1 MNKVYL
7 KGLNSLRFLAA
18 AFVIISHGQESITK
32 LGFDK
37 FSNMTLFNRGGDAVE
52 FFYVLSGF
60 LITYLLQGELD
71 RTGTVSIRSFYMRRV
86 FRIWPL
92 YFLIVVLGFGFLGV
106 VYPKMTGQQFFDFPI
121 WKGLVL
127 FFCFL
132 PNLATSMYTTGLL
145 FPLRTIGVEEQFYLF
160 WAPIIKKFRHQLP
173 YLIGGFI
180 VISYAWYYV
189 VIYGNIRFSETTL
202 AFLKTQKFY
211 AMATGAGFGL
221 IQYKLGDRYKRSVF
235 SSRVVQW
242 LVIAVIVLYYFIGFA
257 SNDGLLL
264 HFCMCGFYGLLII
277 NSNLLERPVVNL
289 ERRPLVYLGTISYGL
304 YMCHM
309 LVDYGLRFTMMKFH
323 IEKTGHFLVL
333 MPLYHILLMGGA
345 IVLASL
351 SYKHY
356 ENYFLRLNNGQQS
369 YLHRLK
375 NRYA

>member
-1 MNKVYL
+1 
-7 KGLNSLRFLAA
+7 
-18 AFVIISHGQESITK
+18 
-32 LGFDK
+32 
-37 FSNMTLFNRGGDAVE
+37 
-52 FFYVLSGF
+52 
-60 LITYLLQGELD
+60 
-71 RTGTVSIRSFYMRRV
+71 MRRV

-92 YFLIVVLGFGFLGV
+92 YFLIVALGFGFLGV
-106 VYPKMTGQQFFDFPI
+106 AYPKMTGQQFFDFPI

-160 WAPIIKKFRHQLP
+160 WAPIIKKFRHRLA

-180 VISYAWYYV
+180 VISYAWYCV
-189 VIYGNIRFSETTL
+189 VLYGGIPFSETTL
-202 AFLKTQKFY
+202 AFLKSQKFY

-221 IQYKLGDRYKRSVF
+221 IQYRFGDLYKRSIF
-235 SSRVVQW
+235 SGRVAQW
-242 LVIAVIVLYYFIGFA
+242 LVIAAIVIYYLIGYG
-257 SNDGLLL
+257 SMEGTLL
-264 HFCMCGFYGLLII
+264 HFGMCGMYGLLIM
-277 NSNLLERPVVNL
+277 NSSLLDRPVVNL

-304 YMCHM
+304 YATHM
-309 LVDYGLRFTMMKFH
+309 LVDYSLRFTLMKFH
-323 IEKTGHFLVL
+323 IEKTGYFLLL
-333 MPLYHILLMGGA
+333 MPLYHIALMGGA

-356 ENYFLRLNNGQQS
+356 ENYFLRLNSGQQS

>member
-7 KGLNSLRFLAA
+7 KGLNPLRFFAA
-18 AFVIISHGQESITK
+18 AFVIISHGQQSISK
-32 LGFDK
+32 LGFEK
-37 FSNMTLFNRGGDAVE
+37 FSEWPLFNRGGDAVE

-60 LITYLLQGELD
+60 LITYLLHGELD
-71 RTGTVSIRSFYMRRV
+71 RTGTISIRGFYMRRV

-92 YFLIVVLGFGFLGV
+92 YFLIVAIGFGFMGV
-106 VYPKMTGQQFFDFPI
+106 VYPKLTGQQFFDFPI

-132 PNLATSMYTTGLL
+132 PNLATSMYSTGLL

-160 WAPIIKKFRHQLP
+160 WAPIIKKFKHKLP

-180 VISYAWYYV
+180 VISYAWYWV
-189 VIYGNIRFSETTL
+189 VLYGGIPFSETAL

-221 IQYKLGDRYKRSVF
+221 IQYKFGDVYKRSVF
-235 SSRVVQW
+235 SSRTAQW
-242 LVIAVIVLYYFIGFA
+242 LIIAIVVSYYFIGFSA
-257 SNDGLLL
+257 MEGTLL
-264 HFCMCGFYGLLII
+264 HFAMCSVYGLLIM
-277 NSNLLERPVVNL
+277 NVSSLDKPVVNL

-309 LVDYGLRFTMMKFH
+309 LVDYCLRFTLMKFH
-323 IEKTGHFLVL
+323 IEKPGYFLLL
-333 MPLYHILLMGGA
+333 MPLYHFALMGGA
-345 IVLASL
+345 VLLASL
-351 SYKHY
+351 TYKHY
-356 ENYFLRLNNGQQS
+356 EEYFLRLNNGQQS